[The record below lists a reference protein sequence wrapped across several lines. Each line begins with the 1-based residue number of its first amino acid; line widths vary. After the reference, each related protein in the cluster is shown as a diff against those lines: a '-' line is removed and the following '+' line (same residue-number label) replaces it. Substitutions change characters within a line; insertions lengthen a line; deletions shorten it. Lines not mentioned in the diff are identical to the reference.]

1 MQQVVEASS
10 NDNEHVPEKD
20 NNDGPSSSWQLL
32 VSPSPPF
39 ELDQQDDN
47 NSMRIESF
55 SRKCFKGFFRGNIA
69 KADYFH
75 YCTLAWMVQLEAT
88 PLQIYKALATCLQR
102 CCGSSGSSND
112 QVIASWI
119 LPKDAQLDLPSSSAS
134 AGMLPLQLEDGES
147 IRCMLC
153 LVQFWKR
160 FYERCES
167 SDNTK
172 NAARPTKRQRTG
184 YFYNKNNS
192 SSGSDLMQGRYKV
205 PTAFLLSWIVKECYS
220 IECWKT
226 LHDKVH
232 ALSKGFKTFTGDD
245 VHAGLAILG
254 LYYMHQGV
262 EMEGLTPPLMLQ
274 YYLARSG

>member
-1 MQQVVEASS
+1 
-10 NDNEHVPEKD
+10 VPED
-20 NNDGPSSSWQLL
+20 NNDGDQSDSSSWQLL

-39 ELDQQDDN
+39 ELEQDDN
-47 NSMRIESF
+47 TMSIESF
-55 SRKCFKGFFRGNIA
+55 SRKCFKEFFRENIT

-88 PLQIYKALATCLQR
+88 PLQIYKAIAACLQQ
-102 CCGSSGSSND
+102 CCGSND
-112 QVIASWI
+112 HISSWI
-119 LPKDAQLDLPSSSAS
+119 LPKDAQLDLPPTSP
-134 AGMLPLQLEDGES
+134 GGTPDDDGDDSETL
-147 IRCMLC
+147 RCMLC

-167 SDNTK
+167 NDNNTNK
-172 NAARPTKRQRTG
+172 ARPTKRQRTG
-184 YFYNKNNS
+184 YFYNKNS

-232 ALSKGFKTFTGDD
+232 SLFKGFKTFTGDD

-262 EMEGLTPPLMLQ
+262 EMEGLTAPLMLQ
-274 YYLARSG
+274 YYLARCG

>member
-1 MQQVVEASS
+1 MQRLEAS
-10 NDNEHVPEKD
+10 NDVPED
-20 NNDGPSSSWQLL
+20 NNDGDQSSSWQLL

-39 ELDQQDDN
+39 ELEQDDN
-47 NSMRIESF
+47 TMRIESF
-55 SRKCFKGFFRGNIA
+55 SRKCFKEFFRENIT

-88 PLQIYKALATCLQR
+88 PLQIYKAIATCLQQ
-102 CCGSSGSSND
+102 CCGSND
-112 QVIASWI
+112 QIASWI
-119 LPKDAQLDLPSSSAS
+119 LPKDAQLDLSTSSSS
-134 AGMLPLQLEDGES
+134 LGIPLEDGDDDE
-147 IRCMLC
+147 RL
-153 LVQFWKR
+153 
-160 FYERCES
+160 RCES
-167 SDNTK
+167 SGNTK
-172 NAARPTKRQRTG
+172 NSRPTKRQRTG
-184 YFYNKNNS
+184 YFYSKHS
-192 SSGSDLMQGRYKV
+192 SSGSDVMQGRYKV
-205 PTAFLLSWIVKECYS
+205 PTAFLVSWIVKECYS

-232 ALSKGFKTFTGDD
+232 ALFKGFKTFTGDD